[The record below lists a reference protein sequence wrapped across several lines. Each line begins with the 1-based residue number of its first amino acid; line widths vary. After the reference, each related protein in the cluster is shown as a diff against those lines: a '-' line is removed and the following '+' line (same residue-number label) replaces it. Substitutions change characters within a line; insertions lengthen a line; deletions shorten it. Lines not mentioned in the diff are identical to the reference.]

1 MMSGPSME
9 LRALVHRGFRP
20 VSWKFEERWYQF
32 ANALAAQ
39 LRFVPIDLGWTKQ
52 GFIVHQRML
61 ARPRMIATLLKRLS
75 LRERR
80 WFCHLWP
87 RTSWPRVETPRP
99 RVAGTQGP
107 LTESNIFAALLA
119 AGSRAKWFWKTWN
132 PSLQRSRGPILR
144 VLEWKMT

>member
-52 GFIVHQRML
+52 AGVNCTPKNVGSPTDDSHITQPAVAARAPMVLPTMAPHKL
-61 ARPRMIATLLKRLS
+61 ATCRHSSA
-75 LRERR
+75 
-80 WFCHLWP
+80 
-87 RTSWPRVETPRP
+87 
-99 RVAGTQGP
+99 
-107 LTESNIFAALLA
+107 
-119 AGSRAKWFWKTWN
+119 
-132 PSLQRSRGPILR
+132 
-144 VLEWKMT
+144 

>member
-52 GFIVHQRML
+52 GLIVHQRML
-61 ARPRMIATLLKRLS
+61 ARPRMIATLLNRLS

-87 RTSWPRVETPRP
+87 RTSWPRVDTPRP
-99 RVAGTQGP
+99 RVAGTQGR
-107 LTESNIFAALLA
+107 ALSL
-119 AGSRAKWFWKTWN
+119 SQI
-132 PSLQRSRGPILR
+132 SLQPFWQRGVGQNGFGRPGIPVCRDLGA
-144 VLEWKMT
+144 LS